1 MLDARARRLLAQPL
15 DRIAQ
20 RLDGWPKVTPN
31 RLTGLGAVL
40 GVSGA
45 VAAARA
51 WWWLALLLWWASRLA
66 DGLDGPLARRALQP
80 ASLRAAGGFLDIMAD
95 FLVYGSF
102 VVGVALGAGGSATPF
117 LLVLL
122 AYYVNGSAFL
132 AFSSLAE
139 RRQVT
144 IEDGRSLS
152 FIAGFAEGTETIV
165 VHSLWCILPMV
176 AGTIA
181 WTWAGVVFLS
191 AAYRVV
197 AGYSRLRPPRL

>member
-20 RLDGWPKVTPN
+20 RLDRWAMITPN

-40 GVSGA
+40 GVAGA
-45 VAAARA
+45 VAAARS
-51 WWWLALLLWWASRLA
+51 WWWLALLLWLASRLA
-66 DGLDGPLARRALQP
+66 DGVDGPLARRAP
-80 ASLRAAGGFLDIMAD
+80 ESAPLRAAGGFLDIMAD

-102 VVGVALGAGGSATPF
+102 VVGVAIGAAGSATPF

-132 AFSSLAE
+132 AFSSIAE

-144 IEDGRSLS
+144 IDDGRSLS
-152 FIAGFAEGTETIV
+152 FIGGLAEGTETIA
-165 VHSLWCILPMV
+165 VHSLWCILPMF

-181 WTWAGVVFLS
+181 WVWAGVVFLS

-197 AGYSRLRPPRL
+197 AGYRRLRPPAV